1 MGRGGQVGG
10 QRGQQLKVR
19 LQSRHS
25 LHHCGVVATPSDLE
39 VLPGSAIAVRDPIEG
54 RRQSLAGQTFDLSHQ
69 CVVCQS
75 IVSEVGGIGDRGI
88 RGVLL

>member
-39 VLPGSAIAVRDPIEG
+39 VLPGSPAVPSPFVI
-54 RRQSLAGQTFDLSHQ
+54 QLKAVVNPWLAKPPTCPTNALYAKVSL
-69 CVVCQS
+69 V
-75 IVSEVGGIGDRGI
+75 R
-88 RGVLL
+88 